1 MPQSPATGVVGV
13 NGVPPPLLPQPSVAS
28 VIELEVAVKADA
40 RRRSYSRQRT
50 VSGPATTRQQMRHQS
65 ASSFGN
71 ASLACPH
78 RLPRFPREMRTLGVR
93 SVILATFASCALH
106 APVKKRTAGIA
117 RPRRRSAVLVRT
129 RSQRLRNRQKLTLIF
144 V

>member
-40 RRRSYSRQRT
+40 RRRGYSRQRT

-71 ASLACPH
+71 ASSPASLFARNAH
-78 RLPRFPREMRTLGVR
+78 TRRALRNPRHLRV
-93 SVILATFASCALH
+93 
-106 APVKKRTAGIA
+106 
-117 RPRRRSAVLVRT
+117 VRT
-129 RSQRLRNRQKLTLIF
+129 SRACQ
-144 V
+144 